1 MSKVLK
7 SLISVVFGMSLAAQS
22 FAMESMDLEFAMDP
36 NVTLPAGSHLQELAT
51 ITNSRDASTAVLS
64 VLFSAKNEV
73 LGIYSVYTI
82 DDDDKTV
89 ETDILPIEQIEKP
102 EGAVLHEEKGL
113 KIFILQGKIDAAH
126 GTAALQVRYLTNG
139 LKLSYESC
147 KLNAQRS
154 YDGKWALVN
163 AYNGSVVTEARART
177 WALGVRTI
185 ENICP

>member
-7 SLISVVFGMSLAAQS
+7 SLLSVMFGMSLAAQS
-22 FAMESMDLEFAMDP
+22 FAMEPMDPTFAMDP
-36 NVTLPAGSHLQELAT
+36 KVTLPAGSHLQELAT

-73 LGIYSVYTI
+73 LGIYTVYTI
-82 DDDDKTV
+82 DDDERTV
-89 ETDILPIEQIEKP
+89 ETDILPIDQIESP

-113 KIFILQGKIDAAH
+113 KIFILQGRIDAAH

-154 YDGKWALVN
+154 YDGRWALIN
-163 AYNGSVVTEARART
+163 AYNGSVVTQARART